1 MLITPSSALLLLLQ
15 SVCSASYT
23 LCDCALYVFWH
34 SAAQLP
40 RHSVS
45 RSYTATIPEFRRRQK
60 EYTSCRERERERYK
74 YSISQLARYD
84 AVPEC
89 KITARDLACRLIHS
103 RYTYSRYIGL
113 LLYLYV
119 IFLRIRHV
127 PARDVTMTSSHGLLM
142 QAISGAERP
151 RSKLLQFSALRDCPG
166 RLLLQHCNS
175 VVKILP
181 MNIPSDRTAC
191 VYTGRQKN
199 RWWFLSILLNFLLD
213 VLLKCKPKGRLHQ
226 QNLIPYL
233 VKSHLYLIVT

>member
-1 MLITPSSALLLLLQ
+1 MDAHHALIRPAAAAAAVSLQCFLHSLTVLYMSSDTLQPSCHGTQSVAAIQLQ
-15 SVCSASYT
+15 SQNSA
-23 LCDCALYVFWH
+23 DARRNIQ
-34 SAAQLP
+34 AA
-40 RHSVS
+40 
-45 RSYTATIPEFRRRQK
+45 E
-60 EYTSCRERERERYK
+60 REREREIYK

-199 RWWFLSILLNFLLD
+199 R
-213 VLLKCKPKGRLHQ
+213 
-226 QNLIPYL
+226 
-233 VKSHLYLIVT
+233 